1 MSTVSEVLLQDAGDA
16 LRRRI
21 MSISELSPSDRAF
34 LGWTLHGDTP
44 RDDLAALA
52 AASATNFSMTRS
64 YHDLATI
71 GYAAHA
77 GGLAHNQAQVL
88 RHGLAWMCGRSP
100 EIDGEPA
107 PFFADAVALLGIA

>member
-1 MSTVSEVLLQDAGDA
+1 MKTISDVLLQDAGDA

-21 MSISELSPSDRAF
+21 MSVSELSPSDRAF
-34 LGWTLHGDTP
+34 LAWALHEDTP

-52 AASATNFSMTRS
+52 TASATNFSTTRS

-77 GGLAHNQAQVL
+77 GGLDQAQAQAL
-88 RHGLAWMCGRSP
+88 RHGLTWICGRSP
-100 EIDGEPA
+100 EIDGEP
-107 PFFADAVALLGIA
+107 